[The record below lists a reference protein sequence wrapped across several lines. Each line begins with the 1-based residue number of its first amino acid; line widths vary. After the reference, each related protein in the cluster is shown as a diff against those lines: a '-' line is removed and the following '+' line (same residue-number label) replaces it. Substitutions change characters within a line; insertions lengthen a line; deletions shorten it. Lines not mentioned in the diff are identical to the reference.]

1 MRIRFPAALRDK
13 IRRFRIV
20 LIVLTAGC
28 SVLFSSLTSDRAGAQ
43 NLSPDQLLQ
52 LLQQQQNNSGGITG
66 QQSVLPQQTILE
78 PAAPPN
84 QTLPVS
90 RLEKI
95 MSQRAG
101 MDLKQ
106 FGYDQLGIGR
116 SVSIPQM
123 GGVQD
128 DYVLGPGDEIAV
140 ALRGQENS
148 QYNTLVDRDGR
159 VLLPKLPPISAA
171 GRTFGDFRQEIL
183 AAIHRAYISTEGYV
197 SIGRVRQVSVLA
209 AGEVNNPGTRI
220 VTGLSTPA
228 DAILI
233 SGGVK
238 KTGSLRAVKLVRNGH
253 ETTVDLYN
261 LITQHGAASDVLLAD
276 GDRIVV
282 PPLGPTVAITGWVR
296 RPGIYE
302 MPPAGS
308 SISARA
314 LLSLAG
320 GLEVRG
326 KYRIS
331 VLKIAS
337 NGQAVM
343 APAQEGTL
351 LHDSD
356 VLYVQPAAEQTAS
369 QATLSGGIALA
380 GRYPI
385 TQGTMLSEIVKAP
398 GALGP
403 SPYTL
408 LGVISRRDPKT
419 YLRELIAF
427 SPVAV
432 LNGTAD
438 MPLQTDDV
446 VRVFSMGESQ
456 MLQTA
461 IDSYGQFTR
470 ALEEAARNPESTTFG
485 KQNTVFDFDNPN
497 NNAIATGNLQGQ
509 GTFTGSQQSQNAF
522 AGGQQGI
529 GTAGS
534 NSITPVEASALA
546 SAQSLAGSSGNTQ
559 ATINSLVSQNQGQN
573 QILTPAGTTPMP
585 GVSRNFQTEALTS
598 GAVATNQ
605 EATTFGQAAAQ
616 LGVTPLVLANFLS
629 DRRVRL
635 DGAVRGPGTYL
646 VGPDVSLAD
655 VVQAAGGTLQWA
667 DNSGVE
673 LTTTKVDRDTG
684 KAVTSRASLPLKQGM
699 LANYLVQPQ
708 DEFRFRKVFTDV
720 DAGTVIVQGQLRFP
734 GAYRVSRGEHLSDL
748 LVRAGGMTDVAY
760 PYGTVFLRRSAAAI
774 ERAGYKRSA
783 DEIENQLIVAMSRRS
798 AEKLSPDAFVAMQG
812 FVKELRNTTPLGR
825 VSVVADPSLL
835 LARPSLDLLIEPGD
849 VIYIPQRPST
859 VAILGQVLQPG
870 NVPFH
875 AGMSVEDY
883 ISQAGGYAQFAD
895 ESETFVI
902 LPDGTARKYESSWLN
917 FDEPSIPPGSAIVV
931 PRDLSPLD
939 LHQLVLDATQIF
951 SQLAVSAASLA
962 VLSRNTGN

>member
-1 MRIRFPAALRDK
+1 MRTLLSAVFWNRLHRVRAVHFVLAGLCFALM
-13 IRRFRIV
+13 
-20 LIVLTAGC
+20 
-28 SVLFSSLTSDRAGAQ
+28 SSLSADRAGAQ
-43 NLSPDQLLQ
+43 NLSPDELQQ
-52 LLQQQQNNSGGITG
+52 LLQQRQNGSGGITG
-66 QQSVLPQQTILE
+66 QQSILPQQTILE
-78 PAAPPN
+78 PAAAPA
-84 QTLPVS
+84 QSLPTS
-90 RLEKI
+90 RLEQI

-101 MDLKQ
+101 MELKQ

-116 SVSIPQM
+116 SVSVPQM

-159 VLLPKLPPISAA
+159 VLLPKLPPISAS
-171 GRTFGDFRQEIL
+171 GRTFGDFRQDIL

-197 SIGRVRQVSVLA
+197 SIGRVRQVSVLV

-238 KTGSLRAVKLVRNGH
+238 KTGSLRAVKLVRNGR

-261 LITQHGAASDVLLAD
+261 IVTQHGAANEFLLGD
-276 GDRIVV
+276 GDRIIV

-302 MPPAGS
+302 MSPGGS
-308 SISARA
+308 AMSARA

-331 VLKIAS
+331 VLGVAG

-356 VLYVQPAAEQTAS
+356 VLYVQPAAEQTTS

-446 VRVFSMGESQ
+446 VRVFSMNESQ
-456 MLQTA
+456 MMQTA
-461 IDSYGQFTR
+461 IDRYGQFTR
-470 ALEEAARNPESTTFG
+470 ALEEAARNPESSIFG
-485 KQNTVFDFDNPN
+485 QQNPIFDFDNPN
-497 NNAIATGNLQGQ
+497 NNAIATSNQQGQ
-509 GTFTGSQQSQNAF
+509 VAF

-529 GTAGS
+529 GTAAGA
-534 NSITPVEASALA
+534 NSINPVETSALN
-546 SAQSLAGSSGNTQ
+546 SAQTLAGSSGNAQ
-559 ATINSLVSQNQGQN
+559 AAINSLVSQNQGQN
-573 QILTPAGTTPMP
+573 QGLTPAGTMPMP

-629 DRRVRL
+629 DRTVRI
-635 DGAVRGPGTYL
+635 DGAVRGPGMYL

-720 DAGTVIVQGQLRFP
+720 DAGTVVVQGQLRFP
-734 GAYRVSRGEHLSDL
+734 GTYRVSRGEHLSDL

-774 ERAGYKRSA
+774 ERTGYKRSA

-798 AEKLSPDAFVAMQG
+798 EEKLSPDAFVAMQG

-825 VSVVADPSLL
+825 VSVAADPSLL
-835 LARPSLDLLIEPGD
+835 LAKPSLDLLLEPGD

-859 VAILGQVLQPG
+859 IAILGQVLQPG
-870 NVPFH
+870 SVPFH

-883 ISQAGGYAQFAD
+883 IRQAGGYAQFAD
-895 ESETFVI
+895 ESQTFII

-917 FDEPSIPPGSAIVV
+917 FDEPSIPPGSSIVV

-939 LHQLVLDATQIF
+939 LHQLVLDTTQIL
-951 SQLAVSAASLA
+951 SQLAVSTASLA
-962 VLSRNTGN
+962 VLATRTAN